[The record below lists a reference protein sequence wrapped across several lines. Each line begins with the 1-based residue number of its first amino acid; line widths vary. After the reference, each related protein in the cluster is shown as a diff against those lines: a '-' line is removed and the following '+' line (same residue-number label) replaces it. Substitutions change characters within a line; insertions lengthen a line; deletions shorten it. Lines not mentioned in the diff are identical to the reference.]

1 MSTKSIIFFSLIIL
15 SIISRVSSGIV
26 IIPKYGKKTISL
38 SSEEPFLEVSD
49 FDSGDKI
56 YISITTS
63 HSSHSTSTSLYYKFC
78 DSTSLISSSS
88 ASSWVA
94 YSSSSSSNGEHTYN
108 YKIKKDSSNA
118 KYLYLDSRLHYPI
131 TIENTED
138 DASVTIIIIIVVVF
152 VVFVAAIIII
162 ICCCR
167 RCRARRL
174 KAVPYPGTVGYGV
187 TPYSVQP
194 VVPVVQSAVQPVGI
208 AQPYYNVNPQYNQ
221 YNQVAQA
228 PMGSD
233 IREVQINQNPGTTY
247 EKPM

>member
-26 IIPKYGKKTISL
+26 IIPKYGKKTIDSGD
-38 SSEEPFLEVSD
+38 SAFLEVSD

-78 DSTSLISSSS
+78 DSTSGISPSS

-94 YSSSSSSNGEHTYN
+94 YSSSSSSMGEHTYN

-118 KYLYLDSRLHYPI
+118 KYLYLHSLLPLPI

-174 KAVPYPGTVGYGV
+174 GVVPYPGTVGYGV

-233 IREVQINQNPGTTY
+233 IREVQINQNPGPTY

>member
-1 MSTKSIIFFSLIIL
+1 MPTKSIIFFSLIIL
-15 SIISRVSSGIV
+15 LIISRVSSGIV
-26 IIPKYGKKTISL
+26 IIPKYGKKTIDYGDSA
-38 SSEEPFLEVSD
+38 FLEVSD

-63 HSSHSTSTSLYYKFC
+63 YSSSWTSLYYKFC
-78 DSTSLISSSS
+78 DSTGISSSS

-94 YSSSSSSNGEHTYN
+94 YSSSSSSMGEHTYN

-118 KYLYLDSRLHYPI
+118 KYLYLDSHLTLPI

-152 VVFVAAIIII
+152 AVLVAAIIII

-174 KAVPYPGTVGYGV
+174 GVVPYPGTVGYGV

-233 IREVQINQNPGTTY
+233 IREVQINQNPGPTY

>member
-26 IIPKYGKKTISL
+26 IIPKYGKKTIDYGDSA
-38 SSEEPFLEVSD
+38 FLEVSD

-63 HSSHSTSTSLYYKFC
+63 RSSHNTNLHYKFC
-78 DSTSLISSSS
+78 DSTGISSSS

-94 YSSSSSSNGEHTYN
+94 YSSSSSSMGEHTYN

-118 KYLYLDSRLHYPI
+118 KYLYLDSSLPPSL

-138 DASVTIIIIIVVVF
+138 DSSVTIIIIIVVVF

-174 KAVPYPGTVGYGV
+174 GVVPYPGTVGYGV

-233 IREVQINQNPGTTY
+233 IREVQINQNPGPTY

>member
-26 IIPKYGKKTISL
+26 IIPKYGKKTIDSGD
-38 SSEEPFLEVSD
+38 SAFLEVSD

-63 HSSHSTSTSLYYKFC
+63 YSSYGYSTSLYYKFC
-78 DSTSLISSSS
+78 DSTGISSSLVL
-88 ASSWVA
+88 SSWVD
-94 YSSSSSSNGEHTYN
+94 YSSSSSSYGEHTYN

-174 KAVPYPGTVGYGV
+174 GVVPYQGTVGYGV

>member
-1 MSTKSIIFFSLIIL
+1 MLPKSIIFVSIISL
-15 SIISRVSSGIV
+15 SIISRISSSII
-26 IIPKYGKKTISL
+26 IIPKYGKKTINSDDDL
-38 SSEEPFLEVSD
+38 PFLEVSD

-56 YISITTS
+56 YISITLNYGSDYATR
-63 HSSHSTSTSLYYKFC
+63 LYFKFC
-78 DSTSLISSSS
+78 DSTSGINSYL
-88 ASSWVA
+88 ADRFVD
-94 YSSSSSSNGEHTYN
+94 YSSSSSSLGEYTYN

-118 KYLYLDSRLHYPI
+118 KYLYLKSQLDFPI

-138 DASVTIIIIIVVVF
+138 DSSVTIIIIIVVVF

-174 KAVPYPGTVGYGV
+174 GVVPYSGTVGYGV

-233 IREVQINQNPGTTY
+233 IREVQINQNPGPTY

>member
-1 MSTKSIIFFSLIIL
+1 MSTKLIIFFSLIIL
-15 SIISRVSSGIV
+15 SIISRVSSEVI
-26 IIPKYGKKTISL
+26 IIPKYGKKTIS
-38 SSEEPFLEVSD
+38 SSNDLPFLEVSD

-63 HSSHSTSTSLYYKFC
+63 YSSSWTSLHYKFC
-78 DSTSLISSSS
+78 DSTIGISSSS
-88 ASSWVA
+88 ASSWVD
-94 YSSSSSSNGEHTYN
+94 YSSSSSSFGEHTYN

-118 KYLYLDSRLHYPI
+118 KYLYLRSQLDFPI

-152 VVFVAAIIII
+152 VVFVAGIIII

-174 KAVPYPGTVGYGV
+174 GVVPYPGTVGYGV

-233 IREVQINQNPGTTY
+233 IREVQINQNPGPTY

>member
-26 IIPKYGKKTISL
+26 IIPKYGKKTIYSGD
-38 SSEEPFLEVSD
+38 SAFLEVSD

-63 HSSHSTSTSLYYKFC
+63 YSSYSTSLYYKFC
-78 DSTSLISSSS
+78 DSTGISSSS
-88 ASSWVA
+88 ASSWVD
-94 YSSSSSSNGEHTYN
+94 YSSSSSSYGEHTYN

-118 KYLYLDSRLHYPI
+118 KYLYLDSSLPLPI

-138 DASVTIIIIIVVVF
+138 DALVTIIIIIVVVF
-152 VVFVAAIIII
+152 VVIVAAIIII

-233 IREVQINQNPGTTY
+233 IREVQINQNPGPTY

>member
-15 SIISRVSSGIV
+15 SIISRVSSDTI
-26 IIPKYGKKTISL
+26 IIPKYGKKTISSRDDL
-38 SSEEPFLEVSD
+38 PFLEVSD

-63 HSSHSTSTSLYYKFC
+63 YSSSWTSLYYKFC
-78 DSTSLISSSS
+78 DSTIGISLSS
-88 ASSWVA
+88 ASSWVD
-94 YSSSSSSNGEHTYN
+94 YSSSSSSFGEHTYN

-118 KYLYLDSRLHYPI
+118 KYLYLRSQLDFPI

-138 DASVTIIIIIVVVF
+138 DSSVTIIIIIVVVF

-167 RCRARRL
+167 RCRAKRL
-174 KAVPYPGTVGYGV
+174 GVVPYPSTVGYGV

-194 VVPVVQSAVQPVGI
+194 AVPVVQSAVQPVGI

-233 IREVQINQNPGTTY
+233 IREVQINQNPGPTY

>member
-15 SIISRVSSGIV
+15 SIISRVSSDVI
-26 IIPKYGKKTISL
+26 IIPKYGKKTISSRDDL
-38 SSEEPFLEVSD
+38 PFLEVSD

-63 HSSHSTSTSLYYKFC
+63 YSSSWTSLHYKFC
-78 DSTSLISSSS
+78 DSTIGISSSS
-88 ASSWVA
+88 ASSWVD
-94 YSSSSSSNGEHTYN
+94 YSSSSSSFGEHTYN

-118 KYLYLDSRLHYPI
+118 KYLYLRSQLDFPI

-138 DASVTIIIIIVVVF
+138 DSSVTIIIIIVVVF

-174 KAVPYPGTVGYGV
+174 GVVPYPGTVGYGV

-194 VVPVVQSAVQPVGI
+194 VVPVVQSAMQPVGI

-233 IREVQINQNPGTTY
+233 IREVQINQNPGPTY

>member
-26 IIPKYGKKTISL
+26 IIPKYGKKTIDSGD
-38 SSEEPFLEVSD
+38 SAFLEVSD

-63 HSSHSTSTSLYYKFC
+63 YSSYSTTTSLYYKFC
-78 DSTSLISSSS
+78 DSTGISSSS

-94 YSSSSSSNGEHTYN
+94 YSSSSSSFGEHTYN

-118 KYLYLDSRLHYPI
+118 KYLYLHSLLPLPI

-138 DASVTIIIIIVVVF
+138 DSSVTIIIIIVVVF

-174 KAVPYPGTVGYGV
+174 KAVPYPGPVGYGV
-187 TPYSVQP
+187 SPYSVQP
-194 VVPVVQSAVQPVGI
+194 VVPVVQSAMQPVGI
-208 AQPYYNVNPQYNQ
+208 SQPYYNVNPQYNQ
-221 YNQVAQA
+221 YNQVAPV
-228 PMGSD
+228 PMGSY

>member
-26 IIPKYGKKTISL
+26 IIPKYGKKTIDSGD
-38 SSEEPFLEVSD
+38 SAFLEVSD

-78 DSTSLISSSS
+78 DSTIGISSCL
-88 ASSWVA
+88 SSWVD

-118 KYLYLDSRLHYPI
+118 KYLYLHSLLPLPI

-152 VVFVAAIIII
+152 VVLVAAIIII

-174 KAVPYPGTVGYGV
+174 GVVPYPGTVGYGV

-233 IREVQINQNPGTTY
+233 IREVQINQNPGPTY

>member
-15 SIISRVSSGIV
+15 SIISRVSSGVV
-26 IIPKYGKKTISL
+26 IIPKYGKKTIYS

-63 HSSHSTSTSLYYKFC
+63 YSRYSTSLYYKFC
-78 DSTSLISSSS
+78 DSTNGISSSS
-88 ASSWVA
+88 ASSWVD
-94 YSSSSSSNGEHTYN
+94 YSSSSSSLGENTYN

-118 KYLYLDSRLHYPI
+118 KYLYLDSSLPPSL

-174 KAVPYPGTVGYGV
+174 GVVPYPGTVGYGV

-233 IREVQINQNPGTTY
+233 IREVQINQNPGPTY

>member
-1 MSTKSIIFFSLIIL
+1 MSKKSIIFFSLIIL
-15 SIISRVSSGIV
+15 SIISRVSSDTI
-26 IIPKYGKKTISL
+26 IIPKYGKKTISSRDDL
-38 SSEEPFLEVSD
+38 PFLEVSD

-63 HSSHSTSTSLYYKFC
+63 YSSSWTSLHYKFC
-78 DSTSLISSSS
+78 DNTIGISPSS
-88 ASSWVA
+88 ASSWVD
-94 YSSSSSSNGEHTYN
+94 YSSSSSSYGEHTYN

-118 KYLYLDSRLHYPI
+118 KYLYLRSQLDFPI

-174 KAVPYPGTVGYGV
+174 GVVPYPGTVGYGV

-233 IREVQINQNPGTTY
+233 IREVQINQNPGPTY

>member
-1 MSTKSIIFFSLIIL
+1 MSTKSIIFFSLIIM
-15 SIISRVSSGIV
+15 SIISRVSSGVV
-26 IIPKYGKKTISL
+26 IIPKYGKKTIYS

-78 DSTSLISSSS
+78 DSTSSSS

-94 YSSSSSSNGEHTYN
+94 YSSSSSSMGEHTYN

-118 KYLYLDSRLHYPI
+118 KYLYLHSLLPLPI

-138 DASVTIIIIIVVVF
+138 DSSVTIIIIIVVVF

-174 KAVPYPGTVGYGV
+174 GVVPYPGTVGYGV

-194 VVPVVQSAVQPVGI
+194 VVPVVQSAMQPVGI

-233 IREVQINQNPGTTY
+233 IREVQINQNPGPTY

>member
-1 MSTKSIIFFSLIIL
+1 MSKKSIIFFSLIIL
-15 SIISRVSSGIV
+15 SIISRVSSDTI
-26 IIPKYGKKTISL
+26 IIPKYGKKTIS
-38 SSEEPFLEVSD
+38 SSNDLPFLEVSD

-63 HSSHSTSTSLYYKFC
+63 YSSSWTSLHYKFC
-78 DSTSLISSSS
+78 DSTIGISSSS
-88 ASSWVA
+88 ASSWVD
-94 YSSSSSSNGEHTYN
+94 YSSSSSSFGEHTYN

-138 DASVTIIIIIVVVF
+138 DSSVTIIIIIVVVF

-174 KAVPYPGTVGYGV
+174 GVVPYPGTVGYGV

-233 IREVQINQNPGTTY
+233 IREVQINQNPGPTY

>member
-26 IIPKYGKKTISL
+26 IIPKYGKKTINSGD
-38 SSEEPFLEVSD
+38 SAFLEVSD

-56 YISITTS
+56 YISIT
-63 HSSHSTSTSLYYKFC
+63 SSYSSYGYSTSLYYKFC
-78 DSTSLISSSS
+78 DSTSGISSLLV
-88 ASSWVA
+88 SSWVD

-118 KYLYLDSRLHYPI
+118 KYLYLDSSLTLPI

-138 DASVTIIIIIVVVF
+138 DSSVTIIIIIVVVF

-167 RCRARRL
+167 RCRAKRL
-174 KAVPYPGTVGYGV
+174 GVVPYPSTVGYGV

-233 IREVQINQNPGTTY
+233 IREVQINQNPGPTY

>member
-26 IIPKYGKKTISL
+26 IIPKYGKKTIDSGD
-38 SSEEPFLEVSD
+38 SAFLEVSD

-78 DSTSLISSSS
+78 DSTSGISS

-118 KYLYLDSRLHYPI
+118 KYLYLHSLLPLPI

-138 DASVTIIIIIVVVF
+138 DSSVTIIIIIVVVF

-233 IREVQINQNPGTTY
+233 IREVQINQNPGPTY

>member
-63 HSSHSTSTSLYYKFC
+63 YSSYSTTTSLYYKFC
-78 DSTSLISSSS
+78 DSTGISSSS

-94 YSSSSSSNGEHTYN
+94 YSSSSSSFGEHTYN

-118 KYLYLDSRLHYPI
+118 KYLYLHSLLPLPI

-152 VVFVAAIIII
+152 VVLVAAIIII

-174 KAVPYPGTVGYGV
+174 GVVPYPGTVGYGV

-233 IREVQINQNPGTTY
+233 IREVQINQNPGPTY

>member
-15 SIISRVSSGIV
+15 SIISRVLSGGIV
-26 IIPKYGKKTISL
+26 IIPKYGKKTIDSGDYA
-38 SSEEPFLEVSD
+38 FLEVSD

-63 HSSHSTSTSLYYKFC
+63 YSSYRTSLYYKFC
-78 DSTSLISSSS
+78 DSTSGISLSS
-88 ASSWVA
+88 ALSWVD
-94 YSSSSSSNGEHTYN
+94 YSSSSSSFGEHTYN

-118 KYLYLDSRLHYPI
+118 KYLYLKSQLDFPI

-138 DASVTIIIIIVVVF
+138 DSSVTIIIIIVVVF

-167 RCRARRL
+167 RCRAKRL
-174 KAVPYPGTVGYGV
+174 GVVPYPSTVGYGV

-233 IREVQINQNPGTTY
+233 IREVQINQNPGPTY

>member
-15 SIISRVSSGIV
+15 SIISRVSSGTV
-26 IIPKYGKKTISL
+26 IIPKYGKKTIS
-38 SSEEPFLEVSD
+38 SSTEEPFLEVSD

-63 HSSHSTSTSLYYKFC
+63 YSSYSTSLYYKFC
-78 DSTSLISSSS
+78 DSTIGISS
-88 ASSWVA
+88 ASSWVD
-94 YSSSSSSNGEHTYN
+94 YSSSSSSYGEHTYN

-118 KYLYLDSRLHYPI
+118 KYLYLDSLLPLPI

-174 KAVPYPGTVGYGV
+174 KAVPYPGAVGYGV

-208 AQPYYNVNPQYNQ
+208 AQPQPYYNVNPQYNQ

>member
-26 IIPKYGKKTISL
+26 IIPKYGKKTIS
-38 SSEEPFLEVSD
+38 SSNDHPFLEVSD

-56 YISITTS
+56 YISIT
-63 HSSHSTSTSLYYKFC
+63 SSYTGTYSKRLEYKFC
-78 DSTSLISSSS
+78 DSTSVIPS
-88 ASSWVA
+88 ALYWVDH
-94 YSSSSSSNGEHTYN
+94 SSSSSSFGEDTYN

-118 KYLYLDSRLHYPI
+118 KYLYLDSHLPYPL

-138 DASVTIIIIIVVVF
+138 DSSVTIIIIIVVVF

-174 KAVPYPGTVGYGV
+174 GVVPYPGTVGYGV

-233 IREVQINQNPGTTY
+233 IREVQINQNPGPTY

>member
-1 MSTKSIIFFSLIIL
+1 M
-15 SIISRVSSGIV
+15 
-26 IIPKYGKKTISL
+26 
-38 SSEEPFLEVSD
+38 
-49 FDSGDKI
+49 
-56 YISITTS
+56 
-63 HSSHSTSTSLYYKFC
+63 
-78 DSTSLISSSS
+78 
-88 ASSWVA
+88 
-94 YSSSSSSNGEHTYN
+94 GEHTYN

-118 KYLYLDSRLHYPI
+118 KYLYLDSLLPLPI

-167 RCRARRL
+167 RCRAKRL
-174 KAVPYPGTVGYGV
+174 GVVPYPSTVGYGV

-194 VVPVVQSAVQPVGI
+194 AVPVVQSAVQPVGI

-233 IREVQINQNPGTTY
+233 IREVQINQNPGPTY